1 VTSRNLL
8 QNVLGSGGGGSTK
21 YLEDGMGLWGDRP
34 LGNEGSTARIED
46 RRRPLARSNQH
57 EGMVGSWLTAWLDN
71 RTTVRSNKQKQGS

>member
-1 VTSRNLL
+1 VPSGNLL
-8 QNVLGSGGGGSTK
+8 QNVLKSGGDGSTK

-57 EGMVGSWLTAWLDN
+57 EGMVASWLTGLA
-71 RTTVRSNKQKQGS
+71 G